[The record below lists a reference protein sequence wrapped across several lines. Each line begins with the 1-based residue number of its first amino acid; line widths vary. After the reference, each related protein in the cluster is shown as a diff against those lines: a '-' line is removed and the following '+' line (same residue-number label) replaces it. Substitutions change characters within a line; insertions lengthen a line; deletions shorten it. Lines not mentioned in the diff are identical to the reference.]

1 MPDDRPPWRRHVSD
15 LALAIG
21 VTILYV
27 LCAKLGLALAFGAPQ
42 VTAVWPPTGF
52 ALAVVWR
59 FGWRGVPGIVAG
71 AFVANATA
79 SEPLA
84 VAAGIAVGNTLEA
97 LVGVFVLRR
106 LGFDGRLTSLRDITS
121 LIVAVATSP
130 LVSATIGVSALG
142 LGGVQPASRLA
153 ELWSLWWLGDTLGG
167 LVVAPFLLVWSDKAR
182 APRRQGAAAEAA
194 LLFGGLIAASAVAFL
209 HPWVDLPSIKY
220 AVFPFIIWAAL
231 RFGPAGTATAAI
243 VINAIAVWGT
253 AIGRGPFAG
262 EAWEQGLVMLQI
274 FVAVAAVT
282 GLLLGGVAA
291 QSRAAQQRAELSE
304 RRLLLAMS
312 TARLGAWDWNIASGE
327 VIWSSGLE
335 PLHGIPRGGFE
346 GTLDAFR
353 ALIHPDDLERVDTSI
368 RNAVETRAPYEAE
381 FRIRG
386 ADGVTR
392 WIAARGQVFGEAADE
407 LRMVGVGIDI
417 TPQKD
422 LEAELREKAREL
434 QEADRRKDE
443 FLAMLGHELR
453 NPLAAIVYADELL
466 EKHDPLATGQG
477 RAIIRRQSEHL
488 TRLVDDLLDVARITR
503 GTVRLERQR
512 VKVERV
518 IAPAVE
524 SWRDLI
530 VERRQLFSIDGP
542 AAPLWIDVDPMRF
555 TQVISNLLHNAIK
568 FSPEEAR
575 ISIRVTEEN
584 GWAVIRVS
592 DTGEGMTP
600 KVSARVFELFA
611 QGSPPL
617 DRPQGGLGIGL
628 TLVRRLV
635 ELHGGTVEAASNGAG
650 LGSELTVRI
659 PAAPP
664 PADAATVLAK
674 PVAATP
680 ARTTTRARQI
690 LVVEDHADVRNVLQM
705 LLERD
710 GHHVRTAADGPG
722 ALAEAQQLPP
732 EVILLDIGLP
742 GSNGYDVA
750 RELRA
755 IPQCA
760 NAYLIAISGYGQR
773 QDRARSAAAGFDLH
787 LLKPIEPMKLLELL
801 RELPDRSVDPGESN
815 QRV

>member
-1 MPDDRPPWRRHVSD
+1 MRNDRPRSRPRVLD
-15 LALAIG
+15 FAIAIG
-21 VTILYV
+21 VAILYV
-27 LCAKLGLALAFGAPQ
+27 GCAKLGLALAFGAPQ

-52 ALAVVWR
+52 AIAVVWL
-59 FGWRGVPGIVAG
+59 FGWRSVPGIYVG
-71 AFVANATA
+71 ALIANASA
-79 SEPLA
+79 SEPLL
-84 VAAGIAVGNTLEA
+84 VAGGIALGNTLEA
-97 LVGVFVLRR
+97 LVGVGLLRR
-106 LGFDGRLTSLRDITS
+106 LGFDGHLSTLHDVIAFM
-121 LIVAVATSP
+121 VAVTVSP
-130 LVSATIGVSALG
+130 IVSATVGVVSLG
-142 LGGVQPASRLA
+142 AGGVQPAARLA
-153 ELWSLWWLGDTLGG
+153 ELWSLWWFGDTLGG
-167 LVVAPFLLVWSDKAR
+167 LVVTPFLLVWSGGR
-182 APRRQGAAAEAA
+182 QLPRRRGAVVEGG
-194 LLFGGLIAASAVAFL
+194 LLFAGLIAASALAFL
-209 HPWVDLPSIKY
+209 RPPAEFFTIEYLI
-220 AVFPFIIWAAL
+220 FPFIIWAAI
-231 RFGPAGTATAAI
+231 RFGPTGTATAA
-243 VINAIAVWGT
+243 VLVDAIAIWGT
-253 AIGRGPFAG
+253 ALGRGPFGG
-262 EAWEQGLVMLQI
+262 EGPEQGLVLLQI
-274 FVAVAAVT
+274 FVAAAAVT

-291 QSRAAQQRAELSE
+291 QGRDAQERAELSE

-312 TARLGAWDWNIASGE
+312 AARLGAWDWNVATGE

-335 PLHGIPRGGFE
+335 PLHGIARGGFE
-346 GTLDAFR
+346 GTFDAFR
-353 ALIHPDDLERVDTSI
+353 ALIHPDDFDRVDTAI
-368 RNAVETRAPYEAE
+368 RNAVETRTPYEAE

-386 ADGVTR
+386 EDGVTR
-392 WIAARGQVFGEAADE
+392 WMAARGQIIGEAADE
-407 LRMVGVGIDI
+407 LRMVGVGIDV
-417 TPQKD
+417 TRQKE
-422 LEAELREKAREL
+422 LEAELREKARQL

-453 NPLAAIVYADELL
+453 NPLASIVYAAELL
-466 EKHDPLATGQG
+466 EKHDPLAAGQG

-512 VKVERV
+512 VRVERV

-524 SWRDLI
+524 SWSDLI
-530 VERRQLFSIDGP
+530 VQRRQLFSIDGP

-600 KVSARVFELFA
+600 EVRARVFELFA

-635 ELHGGTVEAASNGAG
+635 ELHGGSVEAASKGAG

-664 PADAATVLAK
+664 PADASTVTAK
-674 PVAATP
+674 AVSSPP
-680 ARTTTRARQI
+680 ARKAPRARQI

-710 GHHVRTAADGPG
+710 GHHVRTASDGPG
-722 ALAEAQQLPP
+722 ALAEAQQRPP

-755 IPQCA
+755 IPRCA
-760 NAYLIAISGYGQR
+760 NAYLIAVSGYGQR

-787 LLKPIEPMKLLELL
+787 LLKPIEPMKLLELV
-801 RELPDRSVDPGESN
+801 RELPDRSLDSGESN
-815 QRV
+815 ERG